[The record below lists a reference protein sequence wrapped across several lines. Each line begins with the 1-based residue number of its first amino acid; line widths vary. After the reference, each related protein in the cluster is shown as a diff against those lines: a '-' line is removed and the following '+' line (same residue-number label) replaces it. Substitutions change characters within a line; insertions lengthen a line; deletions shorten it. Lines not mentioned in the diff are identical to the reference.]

1 MLVVQSRTR
10 KCFKT
15 LRDTEK
21 YRYTVKLIVN
31 LNTLSSRTLT

>member
-1 MLVVQSRTR
+1 MLVVQSRTK

-21 YRYTVKLIVN
+21 YRYTVKLFVKLSTIV
-31 LNTLSSRTLT
+31 TTLT